1 MKKILKILLKFLLIL
16 SSSLII
22 LYLFYTVRWKINTY
36 NNNSLLGEKAPKI
49 EFEGKTYRDLNKN
62 GKLDVYEN
70 FSFSIDERVEDL
82 ISQMTIEEKAGSMFI
97 TMIGVNNDGTL
108 MESPSFSDPFSFL
121 MNSSSEM
128 IAKKNM
134 NHFNIRAS
142 HEKEKMLK
150 WHNKIQDMGSRTRL
164 GIPITIATDPR
175 HGTSKDF
182 GATIYTPYFSSWP
195 SALGMGAINDSIL
208 TKEFG
213 KIVRE
218 EYKSLGIR
226 LALGPM
232 ADTSTEPRW
241 ARVNGTF
248 GENAEIN
255 AKLIAAY
262 INGLQGDSLDKSSVA
277 AMVKHFPGSGPVDGG
292 KDSHF
297 PSRITIL

>member
-1 MKKILKILLKFLLIL
+1 
-16 SSSLII
+16 
-22 LYLFYTVRWKINTY
+22 
-36 NNNSLLGEKAPKI
+36 
-49 EFEGKTYRDLNKN
+49 
-62 GKLDVYEN
+62 
-70 FSFSIDERVEDL
+70 
-82 ISQMTIEEKAGSMFI
+82 
-97 TMIGVNNDGTL
+97 
-108 MESPSFSDPFSFL
+108 
-121 MNSSSEM
+121 
-128 IAKKNM
+128 M

-142 HEKEKMLK
+142 HEKEKMLNGTTK
-150 WHNKIQDMGSRTRL
+150 FKIWDQEQDWDSNYNCN
-164 GIPITIATDPR
+164 DPR

-208 TKEFG
+208 TKKFG

-218 EYKSLGIR
+218 EYISLGIR

-232 ADTSTEPRW
+232 ADISTEPRW

-255 AKLIAAY
+255 ARLTAAY
-262 INGLQGDSLDKSSVA
+262 IIGLQGDSLNKSSVA

-297 PSRITIL
+297 LLDYNLTKEII